1 MSRLIEFSKTFKPFQ
16 YPWAMKIAEEH
27 ENLHWVEGEANLEGD
42 VEDWQ
47 RNLAPNEKN
56 LIHQI
61 LRLFTQS
68 DVQVGG
74 NYCEHYI
81 PYFKNNEIRNMLL
94 SFASR
99 EGIHQR
105 AYALLNETINLPES
119 DYEAFLEYEEMAD
132 KMEYMADM
140 DMNSKTSVGLA
151 LAKTVFS
158 EGVSLFGAFA
168 MLLNFQRFGKMKGM
182 CEIVRWSI
190 LDESIHVEG
199 MAKLFR
205 TFCDENPEIVD
216 DSFKR
221 SIYDMAR
228 SIAFLEERF
237 ISLAFELGNIE
248 GLTQEEVKSYVRYLC
263 DRRLTQLGLKPNF
276 HEETCSI
283 PWFDEIM
290 TGTTFANF
298 FESRVTD
305 YEVVGLA
312 GKWDS
317 AYS

>member
-1 MSRLIEFSKTFKPFQ
+1 MLTTFSKTYKPFSF
-16 YPWAMKIAEEH
+16 PWAMTIAAEH
-27 ENLHWVEGEANLEGD
+27 ENIHWHEGEANLEGD

-47 RNLAPNEKN
+47 RKLSPEEKN

-68 DVQVGG
+68 DAQVGG

-94 SFASR
+94 SFAAR

-105 AYALLNETINLPES
+105 AYALLNDTINLPES
-119 DYEAFLEYEEMAD
+119 DYQAFLEYEEMAD
-132 KMEYMADM
+132 KMEYMSDM
-140 DMNSKTSVGLA
+140 DMSSPFSVGLA

-182 CEIVRWSI
+182 CEIVRWS
-190 LDESIHVEG
+190 LNDESMHVEG
-199 MAKLFR
+199 MAKLFK
-205 TFCDENPEIVD
+205 TFCEEHPEIVD
-216 DSFKR
+216 DTFKR
-221 SIYDMAR
+221 CIYDMAR
-228 SIAFLEERF
+228 SVYVLEERF
-237 ISLAFELGNIE
+237 LDLAFELGDVQ
-248 GLTQEEVKSYVRYLC
+248 GLAKDEVKSYIRYLC

-276 HEETCSI
+276 NEEECSL
-283 PWFDEIM
+283 PWLDDLM
-290 TGTTFANF
+290 GGTTFANF

-305 YEVVGLA
+305 YEVVGLT
-312 GKWDS
+312 GSWKD
-317 AYS
+317 AYA